1 MIWGLAYLL
10 ASYKSNRIDNDSYVF
25 FSSKKAFEFWD
36 WKSIS
41 VNEFVSK
48 TGFNDIE
55 LQVVIT

>member
-25 FSSKKAFEFWD
+25 SSKKAIEFWD

>member
-1 MIWGLAYLL
+1 MI
-10 ASYKSNRIDNDSYVF
+10 VMF

-55 LQVVIT
+55 LQVVIP

>member
-1 MIWGLAYLL
+1 MIRGLAYLL
-10 ASYKSNRIDNDSYVF
+10 ASYKSNGVDNDSYVF
-25 FSSKKAFEFWD
+25 FKKAFEFWD

-48 TGFNDIE
+48 TGINDIE

>member
-10 ASYKSNRIDNDSYVF
+10 ASYKSNMVDNDSYVF
-25 FSSKKAFEFWD
+25 SSTKAFECLD

>member
-1 MIWGLAYLL
+1 MESTMI
-10 ASYKSNRIDNDSYVF
+10 VMF
-25 FSSKKAFEFWD
+25 FFKKAFEFWD

-55 LQVVIT
+55 LQVVITLKDADQFNGYKDTRI